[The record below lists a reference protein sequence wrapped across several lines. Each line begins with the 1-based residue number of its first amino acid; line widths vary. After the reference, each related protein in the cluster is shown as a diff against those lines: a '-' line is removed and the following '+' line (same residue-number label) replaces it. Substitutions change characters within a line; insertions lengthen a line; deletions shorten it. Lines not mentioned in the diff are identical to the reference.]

1 MGSHVSSTFCSG
13 WNIESMM
20 LIVVLTVDFLGS
32 PVAKT
37 TLIMQG
43 AWVQSLPGE
52 LDPTCPTKSQGNNK
66 NKKITVL
73 TKMW

>member
-52 LDPTCPTKSQGNNK
+52 LDPTC
-66 NKKITVL
+66 
-73 TKMW
+73 